1 MGYYTGDP
9 GFFSIVKSL
18 AGSAL
23 GLVPGGGV
31 VKQTLRTA
39 GGLLSKSRGAMTA
52 GGQLAKA
59 GIMRHPGLSAAG
71 AAAGVGLAGVGIG
84 RVSKKDQM
92 RMAAGL
98 PFRRHRRMR
107 VTNPKALHRALRRAH
122 GFAKL
127 AMRTIHL
134 IYPRKKVRF
143 GGFKGKKGHR
153 K

>member
-1 MGYYTGDP
+1 VGYYTGDP

-23 GLVPGGGV
+23 GLVPGGGI
-31 VKQTLRTA
+31 VKSGLRTA
-39 GGLLSKSRGAMTA
+39 GGLLSRGGGMARSA
-52 GGQLAKA
+52 GQVAKA
-59 GIMRHPGLSAAG
+59 GILRNPRLTAAG
-71 AAAGVGLAGVGIG
+71 AAGAVAAAGFGAG
-84 RVSKKDQM
+84 RMTKKQAM
-92 RMAAGL
+92 AAAAGL

-134 IYPRKKVRF
+134 IHPRKKVRF
-143 GGFKGKKGHR
+143 GGFKKRHR

>member
-1 MGYYTGDP
+1 VSYYTGDP

-23 GLVPGGGV
+23 GLVPGGGAIRTV
-31 VKQTLRTA
+31 ARTA
-39 GGLLSKSRGAMTA
+39 GGLLARGGGMARSA
-52 GGQLAKA
+52 GQVAKA
-59 GIMRHPGLSAAG
+59 GILRNPRLTAAG
-71 AAAGVGLAGVGIG
+71 AAAGVAAAGYGVG
-84 RVSKKDQM
+84 RVSKKDQI

-134 IYPRKKVRF
+134 IHPRKKVRF
-143 GGFKGKKGHR
+143 GGFKKRRR